1 MIYWTSRYS
10 RGEQGTP
17 GGILGYADF
26 FAIIPPDNSATV
38 APGADVEFPQ
48 DGSNSANIAMR
59 SSSNTFTLT
68 EAGTYL
74 IMFQVNVTEAGQLV
88 IALNDAEL
96 AYTVSGRA
104 TGTNQIMQTS
114 IITITDES
122 TQLSI
127 RNPASKAAALT
138 IKPLAGGTEPVSTH
152 LIIIKLQ

>member
-1 MIYWTSRYS
+1 MDQDDILDLKVFK
-10 RGEQGTP
+10 GEQGTP

-26 FAIIPPDNSATV
+26 FAIIP
-38 APGADVEFPQ
+38 Q
-48 DGSNSANIAMR
+48 DGPNSANIAMR

-74 IMFQVNVTEAGQLV
+74 IMIQVNVTEAGQLV

-127 RNPASKAAALT
+127 RNPASEAAALT
-138 IKPLAGGTEPVSTH
+138 ITPLAGGTEPVSAH